1 MNKLFFMKQNKNKI
15 VPRVYRIS
23 RMIVNGYVKVKKKKK
38 SLNNYGKNMNK
49 FTDF

>member
-1 MNKLFFMKQNKNKI
+1 MKQNKNKI

-23 RMIVNGYVKVKKKKK
+23 TMLVNGYVKVRNFQK
-38 SLNNYGKNMNK
+38 SLNNYGKIMNK